1 MKRALLL
8 EPDNIKSRY
17 NFACMLAAQ
26 LKETGAVLE
35 LLEPVFENSSS
46 GLLDHAKADPDLD
59 SLRDEPKLIVMLKAA
74 ETRL

>member
-35 LLEPVFENSSS
+35 LLEPVFEIAPAVFLTTQRPIRTSTLCGMSRS
-46 GLLDHAKADPDLD
+46 
-59 SLRDEPKLIVMLKAA
+59 
-74 ETRL
+74 